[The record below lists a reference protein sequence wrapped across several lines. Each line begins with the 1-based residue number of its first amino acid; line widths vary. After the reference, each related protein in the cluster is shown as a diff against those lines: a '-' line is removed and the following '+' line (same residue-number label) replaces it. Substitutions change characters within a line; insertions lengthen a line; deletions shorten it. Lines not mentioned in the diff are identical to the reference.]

1 MLVSVAASVSKGLT
15 LCFCVSLEAGVYNL
29 IASADVGFC
38 FC

>member
-15 LCFCVSLEAGVYNL
+15 FFFVSLEAGVYNL

-38 FC
+38 